1 MINIGT
7 SKEYSIKLI
16 AENIVKILNLE
27 IKIKFDNNAKFDGVK
42 SKVMDTSVAKSYGW
56 KPKIKFEKAIIETY
70 KDLVKK
76 YQNIK
81 DL

>member
-1 MINIGT
+1 MNKKPKHSLINIGT

-42 SKVMDTSVAKSYGW
+42 SKVMDTSCCKVMVQN
-56 KPKIKFEKAIIETY
+56 KI
-70 KDLVKK
+70 
-76 YQNIK
+76 
-81 DL
+81 